1 MLTKIPDLPHQW
13 IIDTY
18 YQNMSRVIMYQVENV
33 ITRTRSPFQEIL
45 IADLKDFGRALFL
58 DGVAQSSQ
66 VDEAIYHEALVLP
79 GLLACETPRNIFI
92 AGGGEGAI
100 LRELLR
106 HPAVQKVVMVDIDP
120 IMIELAKKYLS
131 SWHMGKFDDPR
142 VTVITQDAR
151 AYLEKSTQLYD
162 YIIVDLADPAPGSP
176 AALLYTQEFFEL
188 AKSRLATGGIL
199 AMQAEA
205 MDITDH
211 ISFVSII
218 KTLKQ
223 VFRVVCPYGAAI
235 PFFGSSWGF
244 ALASDRSFEDRL
256 NPARIADHLQK
267 IDQENIRFYDLES
280 HAHMFALPRYLRTA
294 LQNPSIGMVLRDKD
308 VIAI

>member
-1 MLTKIPDLPHQW
+1 MLAKIPDLPHQW
-13 IIDTY
+13 IIDSY
-18 YQNMSRVIMYQVENV
+18 YQNMSRAIMYQVENV
-33 ITRTRSPFQEIL
+33 ITKMHSHFQEIL
-45 IADLKDFGRALFL
+45 IADVKDFGRALFL

-79 GLLACETPRNIFI
+79 GLVACASPQNIFI

-120 IMIELAKKYLS
+120 IMIDLAKKHLYA
-131 SWHMGKFDDPR
+131 WHKGKFDDPR
-142 VTVITQDAR
+142 VIVVTEDAR
-151 AYLEKSTQLYD
+151 GYLENSSQLFD

-188 AKSRLATGGIL
+188 AKSHLSAEGVL

-211 ISFVSII
+211 IPFISII
-218 KTLKQ
+218 KTLRQ
-223 VFRVVCPYGAAI
+223 VFSEVIPYGATI

-244 ALASDRSFEDRL
+244 ALASGQSFDDRL
-256 NPARIADHLQK
+256 NPTRIDGLLQK

-280 HAHMFALPRYLRTA
+280 HAHMFSLPKYIRDA
-294 LQNPSIGMVLRDKD
+294 LQNPSIGMILRDKD
-308 VIAI
+308 VTG

>member
-1 MLTKIPDLPHQW
+1 MLVKIPDLPHQW
-13 IIDTY
+13 IIDVY
-18 YQNMSRVIMYQVENV
+18 YQNMSRAIMYQVEHV
-33 ITRTRSPFQEIL
+33 ITKVHSPFQEIL
-45 IADLKDFGRALFL
+45 IADVKDFGRALFL

-79 GLLACETPRNIFI
+79 GLLACASPQNIFI

-106 HPAVQKVVMVDIDP
+106 HPAVKKVVMVDIDP
-120 IMIELAKKYLS
+120 IMVDLAKKHLL
-131 SWHMGKFDDPR
+131 SWHKGRFDDPR
-142 VTVITQDAR
+142 VTVLTEDAR
-151 AYLEKSTQLYD
+151 GYLENSSQRYD

-188 AKSRLATGGIL
+188 AKSHLTPGGIL

-211 ISFVSII
+211 VSFISIV
-218 KTLKQ
+218 KTLRQ
-223 VFRVVCPYGAAI
+223 VFRAVVPYGAAI

-244 ALASDRSFEDRL
+244 ALASDKSFDDHI
-256 NPARIADHLQK
+256 NPTHIGDNLQK
-267 IDQENIRFYDLES
+267 IDQEDIRFYDLES
-280 HAHMFALPRYLRTA
+280 HIHMFSIPKYIRNA
-294 LQNPSIGMVLRDKD
+294 LQNPSIGVILRDKD
-308 VIAI
+308 VAG